1 MRAIVITENGGPE
14 VLRPAERPGPEPGPG
29 EVLIDVAAAGVN
41 FIDVYFRTG
50 AYPIEL
56 PYTPGVEAAGTVAAA
71 GDGVREFS
79 VGDRVAWAN
88 VQGAYAEKAVV
99 PAKEVV
105 PVPDGVGLEDAA
117 ASLLQGMT
125 AHYLTRSTYPVQ
137 AGDTV
142 LVHAAAGGM
151 GLLLTQAAKALGAR
165 VIATAST
172 PDKEKLA
179 KDAGADVTMGYDG
192 FADRVRE
199 LTGGEGVAAVYDGVG
214 APTFDGSL
222 ASLRRRGTLA
232 LYGAAGGA
240 VPPFDPQRLNRAGS
254 VYLARPSLTHF
265 IERREE
271 LLERAADVYGW
282 VASGAVKVHV
292 GRRYDLAEA
301 AAAHADL
308 EARRS
313 TGKLLLIP

>member
-14 VLRPAERPGPEPGPG
+14 VLEPAERPAPEPGPG

-41 FIDVYFRTG
+41 FIDVYYRTG
-50 AYPIEL
+50 AYPAEL
-56 PYTPGVEAAGTVAAA
+56 PYTPGVEAAGTVAAV
-71 GDGVREFS
+71 GDGVRDVS

-99 PAKEVV
+99 PADRVV
-105 PVPDGVGLEDAA
+105 PVPDGVELQDAA

-165 VIATAST
+165 VIGTAST
-172 PDKEKLA
+172 PEKERLA

-240 VPPFDPQRLNRAGS
+240 VPPFDPQRLNKAGS
-254 VYLARPSLTHF
+254 VFLTRPTLAHYV
-265 IERREE
+265 ERRAE

-282 VASGAVKVHV
+282 VASGAVNVHV

-301 AAAHADL
+301 RAAHADL

>member
-14 VLRPAERPGPEPGPG
+14 VLAPAQRPVPEPGPG
-29 EVLIDVAAAGVN
+29 EALIDVAAAGVN
-41 FIDVYFRTG
+41 FIDVYYRTG
-50 AYPIEL
+50 AYPRRL
-56 PYTPGVEAAGTVAAA
+56 PYTPGIEAAGTITAV

-79 VGDRVAWAN
+79 VGDRVASTDVA
-88 VQGAYAEKAVV
+88 GAYAAQALV
-99 PAKEVV
+99 PADRLV
-105 PVPDGVGLEDAA
+105 PVPDGVALEDAA

-125 AHYLTRSTYPVQ
+125 AHYLTRSTYPIR

-165 VIATAST
+165 VIGTAST
-172 PDKEKLA
+172 PEKEKLA
-179 KDAGADVTMGYDG
+179 KDAGADVTLGYDG
-192 FADRVRE
+192 FAERVRE

-232 LYGAAGGA
+232 LYGAAGGK
-240 VPPFDPQRLNRAGS
+240 VPPFDPQRLNAAGS
-254 VYLARPSLTHF
+254 VFLTRPTLGHY
-265 IERREE
+265 IVAREE
-271 LLERAADVYGW
+271 LLERAADVYAW
-282 VASGAVKVHV
+282 VASGDVKVHV
-292 GRRYDLAEA
+292 GHRYDLAEA
-301 AAAHADL
+301 GAAHSDL
-308 EARRS
+308 EARRT

>member
-1 MRAIVITENGGPE
+1 MRAIVITRNGGPE
-14 VLRPAERPGPEPGPG
+14 VLEPAERPAPEPGPG

-41 FIDVYFRTG
+41 FIDVYYRKG
-50 AYPIEL
+50 AYAQEL
-56 PYTPGVEAAGTVAAA
+56 PYTPGVEAAGTVAAV

-88 VQGAYAEKAVV
+88 VQGAYAAKAVV
-99 PAKEVV
+99 PAGVVV
-105 PVPDGVGLEDAA
+105 PVPDGVTLEDAA

-125 AHYLTRSTYPVQ
+125 AHYLTRSTYPIQ
-137 AGDTV
+137 EGDTV

-151 GLLLTQAAKALGAR
+151 GLLLTQAATALGAR
-165 VIATAST
+165 VIGTAST
-172 PDKEKLA
+172 PEKERLA

-240 VPPFDPQRLNRAGS
+240 VPPFDPQRLNKAGS
-254 VYLARPSLTHF
+254 VYLTRPTLAHYVA
-265 IERREE
+265 EREE

-282 VASGAVKVHV
+282 VGSGAVNVHV
-292 GRRYDLAEA
+292 GHRYDLAEA
-301 AAAHADL
+301 ASAHADL

>member
-1 MRAIVITENGGPE
+1 MRAIVITRNGGPE
-14 VLRPAERPGPEPGPG
+14 VLEPAERPAPEPGPG

-41 FIDVYFRTG
+41 FIDVYYRKG
-50 AYPIEL
+50 AYEQEL
-56 PYTPGVEAAGTVAAA
+56 PYTPGVEAAGTVAAV
-71 GDGVREFS
+71 GDGVAEFS
-79 VGDRVAWAN
+79 VGDRVAWTN

-99 PAKEVV
+99 PADVVV

-125 AHYLTRSTYPVQ
+125 AHYLTRSTYQ
-137 AGDTV
+137 IQKGDTV

-151 GLLLTQAAKALGAR
+151 GLLLTQMATALGAR
-165 VIATAST
+165 VIGTAST
-172 PDKEKLA
+172 PEKERLA

-199 LTGGEGVAAVYDGVG
+199 LTGGEGVAVVYDGVG

-254 VYLARPSLTHF
+254 LYLTRPTLAHYVA
-265 IERREE
+265 EREE

-282 VASGAVKVHV
+282 VASGTVKVHV
-292 GRRYDLAEA
+292 GHRYDLAEA
-301 AAAHADL
+301 ASAHADL

>member
-1 MRAIVITENGGPE
+1 MRAIVITRTGGPE
-14 VLRPAERPGPEPGPG
+14 VLEPAERPDPEPGPG

-50 AYPIEL
+50 AYAQDL
-56 PYTPGVEAAGTVAAA
+56 PYTPGVEAAGTVAAV
-71 GDGVREFS
+71 GDGVSEFA

-88 VQGAYAEKAVV
+88 TQGGYAAKAVV
-99 PAKEVV
+99 PVTEVV
-105 PVPDGVGLEDAA
+105 PVPAGVDLADAA

-125 AHYLTRSTYPVQ
+125 AHYLTRSTYAVRE
-137 AGDTV
+137 GDTV

-151 GLLLTQAAKALGAR
+151 GLLLVQAAKALGAR
-165 VIATAST
+165 VIGTAST
-172 PDKEKLA
+172 PEKEKLA
-179 KDAGADVTMGYDG
+179 KDAGADVTLGYDG
-192 FADRVRE
+192 FPERVRE
-199 LTGGEGVAAVYDGVG
+199 LTGGEGAHVVYDGVG

-232 LYGAAGGA
+232 LFGAAGGA

-254 VYLARPSLTHF
+254 VYLTRPSLVHF
-265 IERREE
+265 VAEREE

-282 VASGAVKVHV
+282 VESGDVKVHV
-292 GRRYDLAEA
+292 GHRYDLAEA
-301 AAAHADL
+301 GTAHADL

>member
-14 VLRPAERPGPEPGPG
+14 VLEPAERPAPEPGPG

-41 FIDVYFRTG
+41 FIDVYYRKG
-50 AYPIEL
+50 AYAQEL
-56 PYTPGVEAAGTVAAA
+56 PYTPGVEAAGTVAAV
-71 GDGVREFS
+71 GDGVRGFS
-79 VGDRVAWAN
+79 AGDRVAWAN

-99 PAKEVV
+99 PAERVV

-117 ASLLQGMT
+117 AALLQGMT
-125 AHYLTRSTYPVQ
+125 AHYLTRSTYPIQ

-151 GLLLTQAAKALGAR
+151 GLLLTQTAKALGAR
-165 VIATAST
+165 VIGTAST
-172 PDKEKLA
+172 PEKEKLA

-222 ASLRRRGTLA
+222 ASLRRRGVLA

-240 VPPFDPQRLNRAGS
+240 VPPFDPQRLNQAGS
-254 VYLARPSLTHF
+254 VYLTRPTLAHYV
-265 IERREE
+265 ERREE

-282 VASGAVKVHV
+282 VASGDVKVHV

-301 AAAHADL
+301 RAAHADL

>member
-1 MRAIVITENGGPE
+1 MRAIVITRTGGPE
-14 VLRPAERPGPEPGPG
+14 VLEASERPVPEPGPG
-29 EVLIDVAAAGVN
+29 EVLIDVAAAGIN

-50 AYPIEL
+50 AYPQET
-56 PYTPGVEAAGTVAAA
+56 PYTPGVEAAGTVAAV
-71 GDGVREFS
+71 GEGVGNLS
-79 VGDRVAWAN
+79 VGDRVAWSN

-99 PAKEVV
+99 PADRVV
-105 PVPDGVGLEDAA
+105 PVPAGVSLEDAA

-125 AHYLTRSTYPVQ
+125 AHYLTKSTYPVQ
-137 AGDTV
+137 KGDTV

-151 GLLLTQAAKALGAR
+151 GLLLTQVATALGAR
-165 VIATAST
+165 VLATAST
-172 PDKEKLA
+172 PEKRELA
-179 KDAGADVTMGYDG
+179 REAGADAAFGYDG
-192 FADRVRE
+192 FAERVRE
-199 LTGGEGVAAVYDGVG
+199 LTDGEGVAAVYDGVG

-222 ASLRRRGTLA
+222 ESLRRRGTLA
-232 LYGAAGGA
+232 LYGAAGGP

-254 VYLARPSLTHF
+254 VYLARPSLAHY
-265 IERREE
+265 IEKREE
-271 LLERAADVYGW
+271 LLERAADVYAW
-282 VASGAVKVHV
+282 VESGAVKVHV

>member
-1 MRAIVITENGGPE
+1 MRAIVITRTGGPE
-14 VLRPAERPGPEPGPG
+14 VMEPAERPVPEPGPG

-41 FIDVYFRTG
+41 FIDVYYRTG
-50 AYPIEL
+50 AYPQEL
-56 PYTPGVEAAGTVAAA
+56 PYTPGVEAAGTVAAV

-79 VGDRVAWAN
+79 AGDRVAWAN

-99 PAKEVV
+99 AADQVV
-105 PVPDGVGLEDAA
+105 PVPDGVELADAA

-125 AHYLTRSTYPVQ
+125 AHYLTRSTYPIQ

-151 GLLLTQAAKALGAR
+151 GLLLTQVAKALGAR
-165 VIATAST
+165 VIGTAST
-172 PDKEKLA
+172 PEKEKLA
-179 KDAGADVTMGYDG
+179 KDAGADVTMNYDG

-199 LTGGEGVAAVYDGVG
+199 LTDGEGVAAVYDGVG

-222 ASLRRRGTLA
+222 ASLRPRGTLA
-232 LYGAAGGA
+232 LFGAAGGA
-240 VPPFDPQRLNRAGS
+240 VPPFDPQRLNKAGS
-254 VYLARPSLTHF
+254 VYLTRPSLGHF
-265 IERREE
+265 VAKREE

-282 VASGAVKVHV
+282 VASGDVKVHV
-292 GRRYDLAEA
+292 GHRYDLAEA
-301 AAAHADL
+301 GAAHADL

>member
-14 VLRPAERPGPEPGPG
+14 VLAAAERPAPEPGPG

-41 FIDVYFRTG
+41 FVDVYYRTG
-50 AYPIEL
+50 AYPRRL
-56 PYTPGVEAAGTVAAA
+56 PYTPGIEAAGTVAAA

-79 VGDRVAWAN
+79 VGDRVASSD
-88 VQGAYAEKAVV
+88 VQGAYAAKALVR
-99 PAKEVV
+99 AERLV
-105 PVPDGVGLEDAA
+105 PVPDGVDLEDAA

-125 AHYLTRSTYPVQ
+125 AHYLTRSTYPVR

-165 VIATAST
+165 VIGTAST
-172 PDKEKLA
+172 PEKEKLA
-179 KDAGADVTMGYDG
+179 EDAGADVTMGYDG

-214 APTFDGSL
+214 APTFEGSL

-232 LYGAAGGA
+232 LYGAAGGK
-240 VPPFDPQRLNRAGS
+240 VPPFDPQRLNAAGS
-254 VYLARPSLTHF
+254 LFLTRPTLAHYIVT
-265 IERREE
+265 REE
-271 LLERAADVYGW
+271 LRERAAAVYGW
-282 VASGAVKVHV
+282 VGAGDVRVHV

-308 EARRS
+308 EARRT

>member
-1 MRAIVITENGGPE
+1 MRAIVITRNGGPE
-14 VLRPAERPGPEPGPG
+14 VLEAAERPGPAPGPG
-29 EVLIDVAAAGVN
+29 EVLVDVAAAGVN
-41 FIDVYFRTG
+41 FIDVYYRTG
-50 AYPIEL
+50 AYPQEL
-56 PYTPGVEAAGTVAAA
+56 PYTPGVEAAGTVAAV

-79 VGDRVAWAN
+79 AGDRVAWAN

-99 PAKEVV
+99 PASSVV

-125 AHYLTRSTYPVQ
+125 AHYLTRSTYPIQ

-165 VIATAST
+165 VIGTAST
-172 PDKEKLA
+172 PDKERLA
-179 KDAGADVTMGYDG
+179 EDAGADVTMGYDG

-240 VPPFDPQRLNRAGS
+240 VPPFDPQRLNKAGS
-254 VYLARPSLTHF
+254 VYLTRPTLAHF
-265 IERREE
+265 VERREE

-292 GRRYDLAEA
+292 GRRYGLAEA
-301 AAAHADL
+301 ASAHADL